1 VSRPHTTAGREISNV
16 IYYSSIASFAFPV
29 FASYKALQQDD
40 TGLIKP
46 WLMYWVVIAIQLT
59 VETYFGLL
67 LQALP
72 FYHFLRFSFM
82 LWLVLPQ
89 FQGASQIY
97 INHVQ
102 PFLEK
107 HESEIDKFITN
118 MHKNAKAMGL
128 EYLSKLTRHISGT
141 LWGFEYKEETQAEP
155 VEDTSTG
162 TSTSVSTSSYA
173 DMLFSRFRHPPN
185 SGGTATTATATA
197 AYLSNLVSGVVS
209 SVQPGGGTKSKGERL
224 SQISEQREKLME
236 LIESLDKQTKEL
248 EEDDRSSQEGDLK
261 AKTSSSSIEKSP
273 TPSELDF
280 DMVKHE
286 EADKKPDQQQP
297 AKKGWFW

>member
-1 VSRPHTTAGREISNV
+1 
-16 IYYSSIASFAFPV
+16 
-29 FASYKALQQDD
+29 
-40 TGLIKP
+40 
-46 WLMYWVVIAIQLT
+46 MYWVVIAVQLT

-72 FYHFLRFSFM
+72 FYHFLRFCFM

-97 INHVQ
+97 INHIQ

-107 HESEIDKFITN
+107 HEAEIDKFIIN

-128 EYLSKLTRHISGT
+128 EYLSKLTRYISST
-141 LWGFEYKEETQAEP
+141 LWGIEYKEETKAEP
-155 VEDTSTG
+155 EEEPSTG
-162 TSTSVSTSSYA
+162 TSSSVSTLSYA

-209 SVQPGGGTKSKGERL
+209 SIQPGGTKSKDERL
-224 SQISEQREKLME
+224 SQITEQRGKLME

-248 EEDDRSSQEGDLK
+248 EEDDSSPQEGNLK
-261 AKTSSSSIEKSP
+261 ARASSSSIDKSP

-286 EADKKPDQQQP
+286 EADKKSDQQQP

>member
-1 VSRPHTTAGREISNV
+1 
-16 IYYSSIASFAFPV
+16 
-29 FASYKALQQDD
+29 
-40 TGLIKP
+40 
-46 WLMYWVVIAIQLT
+46 MYWVVIAVQLT

-72 FYHFLRFSFM
+72 FYHFLRFCFM

-107 HESEIDKFITN
+107 HEAEIDKFIAN

-128 EYLSKLTRHISGT
+128 EYLSKLTRYLSNA
-141 LWGFEYKEETQAEP
+141 LWGVEYKDASKEAEP
-155 VEDTSTG
+155 EEQLATATS
-162 TSTSVSTSSYA
+162 SSVSTSSYA
-173 DMLFSRFRHPPN
+173 DMLFSRFRQPPS
-185 SGGTATTATATA
+185 SGGTATATATG
-197 AYLSNLVSGVVS
+197 AYLSNLVSGVLS
-209 SVQPGGGTKSKGERL
+209 SIQPGGTRSKDERL
-224 SQISEQREKLME
+224 SQITEQREKLME

-248 EEDDRSSQEGDLK
+248 EDDDNASQEGSLK
-261 AKTSSSSIEKSP
+261 TKASSSSIDKSP

-286 EADKKPDQQQP
+286 EAEKKSDQQPP
-297 AKKGWFW
+297 AKKGWLW